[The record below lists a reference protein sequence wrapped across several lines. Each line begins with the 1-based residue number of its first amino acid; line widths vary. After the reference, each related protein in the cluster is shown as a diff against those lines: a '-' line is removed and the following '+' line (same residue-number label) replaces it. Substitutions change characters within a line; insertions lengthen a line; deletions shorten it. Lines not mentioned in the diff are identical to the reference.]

1 MPTPPV
7 FDLQFQQQLDALFRW
22 RRDVRHFKTDPL
34 PSGLLDNLL
43 ETATLAPS
51 VGNSQPWRF
60 VVVEDQNCRKAI
72 RDNFEA
78 CNQEALKDYDGQK
91 AETYASLKLSGLDRA
106 PAQVAVFCDSHTTVG
121 QGLGQ
126 KTMPE
131 TLKYSVVSSIQT
143 LWLSARA
150 QGVGIGWVSII
161 EPDMIKE
168 ILDIQQDSWDL
179 VAYLC
184 IGYPEEEHDVPELVR
199 FGWQDRLPFDQTV
212 LRR

>member
-1 MPTPPV
+1 MTTPPV
-7 FDLQFQQQLDALFRW
+7 FNEDFQEKLNELFRW
-22 RRDVRHFKTDPL
+22 RRDVRRFRADKL
-34 PSGLLDNLL
+34 PDNLLDELL

-60 VVVEDQNCRKAI
+60 VVVEDQTRRKAV

-78 CNQEALKDYDGQK
+78 CNQEALNEYKGKDAQ
-91 AETYASLKLSGLDRA
+91 TYAGLKLSGLDRA
-106 PAQVAVFCDSHTTVG
+106 PAHIAVFCDTQTRVG
-121 QGLGQ
+121 KGLGQ

-150 QGVGIGWVSII
+150 KGIGLGWVSIV
-161 EPDMIKE
+161 EPDRIKE
-168 ILDIQQDSWDL
+168 ILDIEERNWDL

-184 IGYPEEEHDVPELVR
+184 IGYPEEEHDIPELVR
-199 FGWQDRLPFDQTV
+199 SGWQDRLALSDMV
-212 LRR
+212 VRR

>member
-1 MPTPPV
+1 MPPV
-7 FDLQFQQQLDALFRW
+7 FDKEFCGKLDDLFRW
-22 RRDVRHFKTDPL
+22 RRDVRRFKTNLL
-34 PSGLLDNLL
+34 PQGMLDELL

-60 VVVEDQNCRKAI
+60 VVVEDRIRREKV

-78 CNQEALKDYDGQK
+78 CNRDALQDYQGKEA
-91 AETYASLKLSGLDRA
+91 ENYASLKLSGLDRA
-106 PAQVAVFCDSHTTVG
+106 PAHIAVFCDTQTDIG
-121 QGLGQ
+121 KGLGQ

-150 QGVGIGWVSII
+150 KGVGLGWVSIV
-161 EPDMIKE
+161 EPETIKG
-168 ILDIQQDSWDL
+168 ILDIDEPSWDL

-184 IGYPEEEHDVPELVR
+184 IGYPEEEHEIPELVR
-199 FGWQDRLPFDQTV
+199 CGWQDRLPLSQTV
-212 LRR
+212 IRR

>member
-1 MPTPPV
+1 MLQPPV
-7 FDLQFQQQLDALFRW
+7 FDQEFQNRLQELFCW
-22 RRDVRHFKTDPL
+22 RRDVRHFKTDRL
-34 PSGLLDNLL
+34 PEGMLDNLL

-60 VVVEDQNCRKAI
+60 VIVEDAARRKAV

-78 CNQEALKDYDGQK
+78 CNQDALKEYD
-91 AETYASLKLSGLDRA
+91 AESKKSYAALKLSGLDRA
-106 PAQVAVFCDSHTTVG
+106 PVQIAVFCDTETEVG
-121 QGLGQ
+121 RGLGR

-150 QGVGIGWVSII
+150 QGIGLGWVSII
-161 EPDMIKE
+161 EPDVIKDILAIKE
-168 ILDIQQDSWDL
+168 PNWEL

-184 IGYPEEEHDVPELVR
+184 LGYPQEEHNVPELVR
-199 FGWQDRLPFDQTV
+199 YGWQDRLPFEKTV
-212 LRR
+212 LKR

>member
-7 FDLQFQQQLDALFRW
+7 FDSDFQKQLDELFKW

-34 PSGLLDNLL
+34 PDGLLEEFL

-60 VVVEDQNCRKAI
+60 VIVEDQACKKAI

-78 CNQEALKDYDGQK
+78 CNKEAMQDYDGEK
-91 AETYASLKLSGLDRA
+91 AQTYASLKLSGLDRA
-106 PAQVAVFCDSHTTVG
+106 PAQVAVFCDSATDVG

-161 EPDMIKE
+161 EPEAIKD
-168 ILDIQQDSWDL
+168 ILDIKEESWDL

-199 FGWQDRLPFDQTV
+199 FGWQDRLPLSQTV
-212 LRR
+212 LKR

>member
-1 MPTPPV
+1 MPTPPT
-7 FDLQFQQQLDALFRW
+7 FDKAFQDRLDELFKW

-34 PSGLLDNLL
+34 PAGMLDQLL

-60 VVVEDQNCRKAI
+60 IKVISPQRRKAI

-78 CNQEALKDYDGQK
+78 CNKDALADYDGDQ
-91 AETYASLKLSGLDRA
+91 ARSYAALKLSGLDRA
-106 PAQVAVFCDSHTTVG
+106 PAHLAVFCDTTTDVG

-150 QGVGIGWVSII
+150 QGVGLGWVSII
-161 EPDMIKE
+161 EPETVKN
-168 ILDIQQDSWDL
+168 ILDIGEPSWEL

-184 IGYPEEEHDVPELVR
+184 IGYPEEEHIVPELVR
-199 FGWQDRLPFDQTV
+199 TGWQERLPFSQTV
-212 LRR
+212 LER

>member
-1 MPTPPV
+1 MPTPPT
-7 FDLQFQQQLDALFRW
+7 FDKAFQDRLDDLFKW

-34 PSGLLDNLL
+34 PEGMLDQLL

-60 VVVEDQNCRKAI
+60 IKVVTPECRKAI

-78 CNQEALKDYDGQK
+78 CNKDALADYDGDQ
-91 AETYASLKLSGLDRA
+91 AAAYAALKLSGLDRA
-106 PAQVAVFCDSHTTVG
+106 PAHLAVFCDTKTQVG
-121 QGLGQ
+121 LGLGQ

-150 QGVGIGWVSII
+150 QGVGLGWVSII
-161 EPDMIKE
+161 EPEEVKR
-168 ILDIQQDSWDL
+168 ILNVEEPSWEL

-184 IGYPEEEHDVPELVR
+184 IGYPEEEHIVPELVR
-199 FGWQDRLPFDQTV
+199 TGWQDRLPFSQTV
-212 LRR
+212 LER